1 MSGRITESFLE
12 LLRSGLWQT
21 EPDHS
26 LLKGFSE
33 KEWRSLW
40 LMARKQTVQGLV
52 YYGINLLPKDCLPPI
67 MTLASWMVEIE
78 RIHQENTKI
87 DSVIAELSEW
97 WKSSDMLAVVMKGS
111 TVAELYPDPSL
122 RISGDIDLYFP
133 NESDWN
139 SAISIAK
146 EHGCTPEFDSDGDV
160 HYAYKKVIVEHHRT
174 SSELSSR
181 QSLSKLES
189 LEEYQEWR
197 NMKKL
202 APLPNLLLLNTHILK
217 HAMVAGIG
225 LRQFCDIAMAYKTY
239 FADNQNRELAEE
251 YKSAISSL
259 GLEKWT
265 RLLHSF
271 LVDHLGLSN
280 NDLPFPL
287 NEKLDSAWLMA
298 EVMKDGNFGEQ
309 QKNDSMIKKIL
320 HKFLFSVGFAPRE
333 YFARMFSLV
342 LGRSKLTFGKD
353 I

>member
-1 MSGRITESFLE
+1 
-12 LLRSGLWQT
+12 
-21 EPDHS
+21 
-26 LLKGFSE
+26 
-33 KEWRSLW
+33 
-40 LMARKQTVQGLV
+40 MARKQTVQGLV

-78 RIHQENTKI
+78 RIHQGNTRLE
-87 DSVIAELSEW
+87 SVITEI
-97 WKSSDMLAVVMKGS
+97 SDWCNSANLETVVMKGS

-133 NESDWN
+133 TTSDWI

-146 EHGCTPEFDSDGDV
+146 EHGCNLEFDSDGDI
-160 HYAYKKVIVEHHRT
+160 HYAYNKVIVEHHKT

-181 QSLSKLES
+181 RSLSKLKQI
-189 LEEYQEWR
+189 EEFEKWR
-197 NMKKL
+197 QLKKL

-239 FADNQNRELAEE
+239 FADGQNKELANSYE
-251 YKSAISSL
+251 KAISQL
-259 GLEKWT
+259 GLKKWT
-265 RLLHSF
+265 MLLHSL
-271 LVDHLGLSN
+271 LVVHLGLSEK
-280 NDLPFPL
+280 DLPFPL
-287 NEKLDSAWLMA
+287 NKKLETTWLMS

-320 HKFLFSVGFAPRE
+320 HKFFFSLSFAPRE
-333 YFARMFSLV
+333 YLARLFSLAF
-342 LGRSKLTFGKD
+342 GRSKLIFGKD